1 MAIYKKHG
9 SWYID
14 YYVKGVRKRK
24 KIGPSKHVADLAL
37 AQVKAKIARGEYLGI
52 YDDKKIT
59 LAQFAEEHLAYATAN
74 KAPISVRRDLISL
87 VPLTAAFPGYLS
99 KITTKVVEEY
109 KAKREDAPP
118 TCGKPFSLL

>member
-37 AQVKAKIARGEYLGI
+37 AQVKAKIARGAYLGI
-52 YDDKKIT
+52 YDD
-59 LAQFAEEHLAYATAN
+59 LRSA
-74 KAPISVRRDLISL
+74 
-87 VPLTAAFPGYLS
+87 
-99 KITTKVVEEY
+99 
-109 KAKREDAPP
+109 
-118 TCGKPFSLL
+118 